1 MLVISHTERS
11 YKMRFGLIITVL
23 LTGTWKFMFTPAL
36 AIGLGFN
43 FLESFVLS
51 CGGAVFSAFIFYYSA
66 DYFMLRAARKRKE
79 KYFEA
84 LQRGVILPRKRQM
97 TRMNKMIVIVKKRIG
112 WYAISFW
119 VPLFLSIPI
128 GSIIV
133 AKFYGKR
140 IFTFPLIVIG
150 ILLNGLIIT
159 SISYFILG

>member
-1 MLVISHTERS
+1 MH
-11 YKMRFGLIITVL
+11 FGFVITVL

-36 AIGLGFN
+36 SFGLGFN
-43 FLESFVLS
+43 FLETWVLS

-66 DYFMLRAARKRKE
+66 DFFMLRAARKRKE
-79 KYFEA
+79 KYHQA
-84 LQRGVILPRKRQM
+84 LAKGITIPRKKQM
-97 TRMNKMIVIVKKRIG
+97 TRMNKIIVILKKKVG

-140 IFTFPLIVIG
+140 LFTFPLIVIG

-159 SISYFILG
+159 TISYFILG